1 MTCIF
6 CAIAAGDV
14 PARQVLADDAAV
26 AFLDIN
32 PVTTGHT
39 LVIPRRHVD
48 DLLDAAGA
56 LGEMAPVVEATAA
69 LLAERLGAD
78 GVNLY
83 QASRAAAGQ
92 TVFHL
97 HVHLLPRWQG
107 DGLISLHALHAREVE
122 DAETTLRRLVG

>member
-1 MTCIF
+1 VTCIF
-6 CAIAAGDV
+6 CAIAADDGS
-14 PARQVLADDAAV
+14 ARVVYADDAAV
-26 AFLDIN
+26 AFLDIH

-56 LGEMAPVVEATAA
+56 LAEVAPAVEATAA
-69 LLAERLGAD
+69 LLTDRLGAD

-97 HVHLLPRWQG
+97 HVHLLPRWAG
-107 DGLISLHALHAREVE
+107 DGLISMHALHAREVADVE
-122 DAETTLRRLVG
+122 ATYQRLLG

>member
-6 CAIAAGDV
+6 CAIAAGEV
-14 PARQVLADDAAV
+14 PARQVHADDAAV

-48 DLLDAAGA
+48 DLLDARGA
-56 LGEMAPVVEATAA
+56 LAEMAPVIEATAA
-69 LLAERLGAD
+69 LLAQRLGAD

-107 DGLISLHALHAREVE
+107 DGLVSLHALHAREVE